1 MLTEEYFSAFHKFI
15 WCFPGTCGIIITQ
28 LRWQVKIVNLGNKV
42 KGIRINAGLSQRVFA
57 MRIGT
62 TQQNVS
68 NYENGLTEPSLDCLI
83 RIADEFSVSLDEL
96 VLGKSAGIEQE
107 IFDIVASMPEDRK
120 RLSKKILQTMLEDD
134 NT

>member
-1 MLTEEYFSAFHKFI
+1 M
-15 WCFPGTCGIIITQ
+15 
-28 LRWQVKIVNLGNKV
+28 NLGK
-42 KGIRINAGLSQRVFA
+42 KLKSIRMNAGLSQRVFA

-68 NYENGLTEPSLDCLI
+68 NYENGLTEPSLDCLT
-83 RIADEFSVSLDEL
+83 RIASEFSGSLDEL
-96 VLGKSAGIEQE
+96 LLGKSVGIEHE
-107 IFDIVASMPEDRK
+107 IFDIVASVPEERK

>member
-1 MLTEEYFSAFHKFI
+1 
-15 WCFPGTCGIIITQ
+15 
-28 LRWQVKIVNLGNKV
+28 VKIVNLGNKV